1 MGVGVKSSPIFLCIK
16 GLIKR
21 MNNIDLN
28 YLIDNEIIDLPN
40 IQSIIEMQKR
50 QELLNNHPYKI
61 WCGSN
66 GKWYTYLPDETKGRV
81 LKKKSTKEDIEDV
94 VIKYQESVMSN
105 PTIEELFDEWNDHR
119 RDIGRIAKSSHTRLR
134 QVFDRHFKEF
144 GKRRIASVKEN
155 EWIDFLEA
163 QVFEHN
169 LSSKA
174 FASLKSITK
183 GMLKWAKRQGI
194 IAYSPELMLTELDL
208 SDNVFTKKIKEDYEE
223 VFDEDETQKMLSY
236 LTGNRDIRNDGITLL
251 FVSGMR
257 VGELV
262 GIKPQDIN
270 LNSNTVKIRRTETR
284 FKDGDETIYT
294 IKEYP
299 KTQAGVREIVIP
311 SSYSWLLKE
320 LYVKSRGQEFVFEEN
335 GKRITTLL
343 IRKRIYSICKK
354 TGVYK
359 KSPHKI
365 RATYDTILLDNG
377 VDKRT
382 VKDQMG
388 HSDIAVSEKNYH
400 RNRKSIK
407 NKAVIIDGIA
417 DFRTA

>member
-1 MGVGVKSSPIFLCIK
+1 MT
-16 GLIKR
+16 
-21 MNNIDLN
+21 NIDLN
-28 YLIDNEIIDLPN
+28 YLIDSGIIDLPN
-40 IQSIIEMQKR
+40 IQSIIEMKKR
-50 QELLNNHPYKI
+50 HELLNNHPYKI

-66 GKWYTYLPDETKGRV
+66 GKWYTYLPDEVKGRV
-81 LKKKSTKEDIEDV
+81 LVKKSTEKDVEDV

-155 EWIDFLEA
+155 EWIDFLEG
-163 QVFEHN
+163 QVFEHS

-174 FASLKSITK
+174 FASLKSITR

-194 IAYSPELMLTELDL
+194 ITYSPDLMLTELDL
-208 SDNVFTKKIKEDYEE
+208 SDNVFAKKIKEDYEE
-223 VFDEDETQKMLSY
+223 VYDEDEMQKMLSY

-284 FKDGDETIYT
+284 FKEGNDTVFA

-299 KTQAGVREIVIP
+299 KTTAGIREIVIP

-320 LYVKSRGQEFVFEEN
+320 LLIRSMGQEFVFEEN
-335 GKRITTLL
+335 GKRLTTLL

-354 TGVYK
+354 VGVYK

-365 RATYDTILLDNG
+365 RATYDTILLDSG

>member
-1 MGVGVKSSPIFLCIK
+1 MD
-16 GLIKR
+16 
-21 MNNIDLN
+21 IDLK
-28 YLIDNEIIDLPN
+28 YLIDSGIIDVPN
-40 IQSIIEMQKR
+40 IQSILEMKKK
-50 QELLNNHPYKI
+50 QELLDNHPYKI

-81 LKKKSTKEDIEDV
+81 LKKKSTRKDIEDEI
-94 VIKYQESVMSN
+94 IKYQETIMSN
-105 PTIEELFDEWNDHR
+105 PTIEELFTEWNDHR
-119 RDIGRIAKSSHTRLR
+119 RDIGRIAKSSHTRLQ

-144 GKRRIASVKEN
+144 GKKRIGNVKEN

-174 FASLKSITK
+174 FASLKSVVR
-183 GMLKWAKRQGI
+183 GMLKWAKRQGMI
-194 IAYSPELMLTELDL
+194 TYSPELMLTELDL
-208 SDNVFTKKIKEDYEE
+208 SDTVFSKKIKEDYEE

-236 LTGNRDIRNDGITLL
+236 LIGNRDIRNDGVILL
-251 FVSGMR
+251 FVSGVR

-262 GIKPQDIN
+262 GIKPQDID

-284 FKDGDETIYT
+284 FKEGNDTIFA

-299 KTQAGVREIVIP
+299 KTKAGIREIVIP
-311 SSYSWLLKE
+311 TSYSWLLKE
-320 LYVKSRGQEFVFEEN
+320 LSNKSKGHEFVFEED
-335 GKRITTLL
+335 GKRLTTLL

-354 TGVYK
+354 VGVYK

-388 HSDIAVSEKNYH
+388 HSDISVSEKSYH

-407 NKAVIIDGIA
+407 NKAVIIDAIA

>member
-1 MGVGVKSSPIFLCIK
+1 MD
-16 GLIKR
+16 
-21 MNNIDLN
+21 MDLK
-28 YLIDNEIIDLPN
+28 YLIDSGIIDIPN
-40 IQSIIEMQKR
+40 IQSIIEMKKR
-50 QELLNNHPYKI
+50 QELLDNHPYKI

-66 GKWYTYLPDETKGRV
+66 GKWYTYLPDEMKGRV
-81 LKKKSTKEDIEDV
+81 LKKKSTRKDIEDV
-94 VIKYQESVMSN
+94 VIQYQESVMSN
-105 PTIEELFDEWNDHR
+105 PTIDDLFTEWNDHR

-134 QVFDRHFKEF
+134 QVYDRHFKEF
-144 GKRRIASVKEN
+144 GKRRVASVKEN

-174 FASLKSITK
+174 FASLKSVVK
-183 GMLKWAKRQGI
+183 GMLKWAKRQGMI
-194 IAYSPELMLTELDL
+194 TYSPELMLTELDL
-208 SDNVFTKKIKEDYEE
+208 FDTVFSKKIKEDYEE

-236 LTGNRDIRNDGITLL
+236 LIGNRDIRNDGITLL

-262 GIKPQDIN
+262 GIKPQDID
-270 LNSNTVKIRRTETR
+270 LNANAVKIRRTETR
-284 FKDGDETIYT
+284 FKEGDDTIYA

-299 KTQAGVREIVIP
+299 KTTAGIREIVIP
-311 SSYSWLLKE
+311 SSYSWLLKD
-320 LYVKSRGQEFVFEEN
+320 LYDMSNGHEYVFEEH
-335 GKRITTLL
+335 GKRLTTLL
-343 IRKRIYSICKK
+343 VRKRIYSICNK

-407 NKAVIIDGIA
+407 NKAAIIDSIA
-417 DFRTA
+417 DFRNA

>member
-1 MGVGVKSSPIFLCIK
+1 MDKY
-16 GLIKR
+16 
-21 MNNIDLN
+21 DLN
-28 YLIDNEIIDLPN
+28 YLVDNGIIDLPN
-40 IQSIIEMQKR
+40 IQSIIEMKKR
-50 QELLNNHPYKI
+50 QELLDNHPYKI
-61 WCGSN
+61 WEGSN

-81 LKKKSTKEDIEDV
+81 LKKKKTRKAIEDIV
-94 VIKYQESVMSN
+94 VEYQESVMSN
-105 PTIEELFDEWNDHR
+105 PTIDDLFNEWNDHR
-119 RDIGRIAKSSHTRLR
+119 RDIGRIAKSSHTRIA
-134 QVFDRHFKEF
+134 QVYDRHFKEF
-144 GKRRIASVKEN
+144 GKRRIGFVTEN

-163 QVFEHN
+163 QVFEHH

-174 FASLKSITK
+174 FSSLKSVVRGI
-183 GMLKWAKRQGI
+183 LKWAKRQGI
-194 IAYSPELMLTELDL
+194 TTLNPELMLSELDL
-208 SDNVFTKKIKEDYEE
+208 SDAVFAKKIKEDYEE

-236 LTGNRDIRNDGITLL
+236 LIGNKDIRNMGITLL

-284 FKDGDETIYT
+284 FKEGDKTIFA

-299 KTQAGVREIVIP
+299 KTTAGVREIVIP

-320 LYVKSRGQEFVFEEN
+320 LIDRSVGHEFVFEEN
-335 GKRITTLL
+335 NKRLTTLL

-354 TGVYK
+354 VDVYK

-388 HSDIAVSEKNYH
+388 HADIAVSEKNYH
-400 RNRKSIK
+400 RNRKSIETK
-407 NKAVIIDGIA
+407 QGIIDGIPEFQA
-417 DFRTA
+417 I

>member
-1 MGVGVKSSPIFLCIK
+1 MD
-16 GLIKR
+16 R
-21 MNNIDLN
+21 NIDLN
-28 YLIDNEIIDLPN
+28 YLIESGIIDLPN
-40 IQSIIEMQKR
+40 IQSIIEMKKR
-50 QELLNNHPYKI
+50 QELLDNHPYKI

-81 LKKKSTKEDIEDV
+81 LKKKSTRKDIEDEI
-94 VIKYQESVMSN
+94 IKYQETIMSN
-105 PTIEELFDEWNDHR
+105 PTIEELFTEWNDHR
-119 RDIGRIAKSSHTRLR
+119 RDIGRIAKSSHTRLQ

-144 GKRRIASVKEN
+144 GKRRIANVKEN
-155 EWIDFLEA
+155 EWIDFLEG
-163 QVFEHN
+163 QVFEHD

-183 GMLKWAKRQGI
+183 GMLKWAKRQGLI
-194 IAYSPELMLTELDL
+194 NYNPELMLSELDL
-208 SDNVFTKKIKEDYEE
+208 SDTVFSKKIKEDYEE

-236 LTGNRDIRNDGITLL
+236 LIGNRNIRNDGVTLL

-262 GIKPQDIN
+262 GIKPQDID

-284 FKDGDETIYT
+284 FKDGNKTVYA

-299 KTQAGVREIVIP
+299 KTKAGIREIVIP

-320 LYVKSRGQEFVFEEN
+320 LSEKKTEFVFEEN
-335 GKRITTLL
+335 GKRLTTLL

-354 TGVYK
+354 VGVYK

-388 HSDIAVSEKNYH
+388 HSDISVSEKSYH

-407 NKAVIIDGIA
+407 NKAVIIDAIA

>member
-1 MGVGVKSSPIFLCIK
+1 MD
-16 GLIKR
+16 
-21 MNNIDLN
+21 NIDLK
-28 YLIDNEIIDLPN
+28 YLIDSGIIDVPN
-40 IQSIIEMQKR
+40 IQSIIEMKKR
-50 QELLNNHPYKI
+50 QELLNSHPYKI
-61 WCGSN
+61 WMGSN
-66 GKWYTYLPDETKGRV
+66 GKWYTYLPDEEKGRV
-81 LKKKSTKEDIEDV
+81 LKKKSTRKDIEDV
-94 VIKYQESVMSN
+94 VIQYQESVMSN
-105 PTIEELFDEWNDHR
+105 PTIDELFTEWNDHR

-134 QVFDRHFKEF
+134 QVYDRHFKEF
-144 GKRRIASVKEN
+144 GKRRVASVKEN

-174 FASLKSITK
+174 FASLKSVVK
-183 GMLKWAKRQGI
+183 GMLKWAKRQGMI
-194 IAYSPELMLTELDL
+194 TYSPELMLTELDL
-208 SDNVFTKKIKEDYEE
+208 SDTVFSKKIKEDYEE

-236 LTGNRDIRNDGITLL
+236 LLGNRDIRNDGITLL

-262 GIKPQDIN
+262 GIKPQDID
-270 LNSNTVKIRRTETR
+270 LNANAVKIRRTETR
-284 FKDGDETIYT
+284 FKEGDDTIFA

-299 KTQAGVREIVIP
+299 KTKAGIREIVIP
-311 SSYSWLLKE
+311 TSYSWLLKE
-320 LYVKSRGQEFVFEEN
+320 LSDKSKGHEFVFEED
-335 GKRITTLL
+335 GKRLTTLL
-343 IRKRIYSICKK
+343 IRKRIYSICTKV
-354 TGVYK
+354 GVYK

-388 HSDIAVSEKNYH
+388 HSDISVSEKSYH

-407 NKAVIIDGIA
+407 NKAAIIDSIA

>member
-1 MGVGVKSSPIFLCIK
+1 MD
-16 GLIKR
+16 
-21 MNNIDLN
+21 IDLK
-28 YLIDNEIIDLPN
+28 YLIDSGIIDVPN
-40 IQSIIEMQKR
+40 IQSILEMKKR
-50 QELLNNHPYKI
+50 QELLDNHPYKM

-66 GKWYTYLPDETKGRV
+66 GKWYTYLPDEEKGRI
-81 LKKKSTKEDIEDV
+81 LKKKSTKKDIEDV
-94 VIKYQESVMSN
+94 VVQYQESVMSN
-105 PTIEELFDEWNDHR
+105 PTIDEVFTEWNDHR

-134 QVFDRHFKEF
+134 QVYDRHFKEF
-144 GKRRIASVKEN
+144 GKRRIANVKEN

-174 FASLKSITK
+174 FASLKSVVR
-183 GMLKWAKRQGI
+183 GMLKWAKRQGMI
-194 IAYSPELMLTELDL
+194 TYSPELMLTELDL
-208 SDNVFTKKIKEDYEE
+208 SNTVFSKKIKEDYEE

-236 LTGNRDIRNDGITLL
+236 LIGNRDVRNDGIILL
-251 FVSGMR
+251 FVSGVR

-262 GIKPQDIN
+262 GIKPQDID

-284 FKDGDETIYT
+284 FKEGNNTIFA

-299 KTQAGVREIVIP
+299 KTKAGIREIVIP
-311 SSYSWLLKE
+311 TSYSWLLKE
-320 LYVKSRGQEFVFEEN
+320 LSDKSKGHEFVFEED
-335 GKRITTLL
+335 GKRLTTLL

-354 TGVYK
+354 VGVYK

-388 HSDIAVSEKNYH
+388 HSDIAVSEKSYH

-407 NKAVIIDGIA
+407 NKAVIIDAIA

>member
-1 MGVGVKSSPIFLCIK
+1 MK
-16 GLIKR
+16 KR
-21 MNNIDLN
+21 
-28 YLIDNEIIDLPN
+28 Y
-40 IQSIIEMQKR
+40 
-50 QELLNNHPYKI
+50 ELLNNHPYRI

-66 GKWYTYLPDETKGRV
+66 GKWYTYLPDEMKGRI
-81 LKKKSTKEDIEDV
+81 LIKKSTKEDVENI
-94 VIKYQESVMSN
+94 VIKYQESIILN
-105 PTIEELFDEWNDHR
+105 PTVEELFDEWNDHR
-119 RDIGRIAKSSHTRLR
+119 RNIGRIAKSSHTRLR
-134 QVFDRHFKEF
+134 QVFDRHFKDF
-144 GKRRIASVKEN
+144 GKRRIANIKES
-155 EWIDFLEA
+155 EWIDFLET

-194 IAYSPELMLTELDL
+194 ITYNPELMLSELDL
-208 SDNVFTKKIKEDYEE
+208 SDVVFSKKIKEDYEE
-223 VFDEDETQKMLSY
+223 VFDENETQKVLNY
-236 LTGNRDIRNDGITLL
+236 LINHRDIRNNGIILL

-270 LNSNTVKIRRTETR
+270 LNLNTVKIRRTETR
-284 FKDGDETIYT
+284 FKEGNKTIFS

-299 KTQAGVREIVIP
+299 KTTAGIREIVIP

-320 LYVKSRGQEFVFEEN
+320 LFIKSKEQEFVFEEN
-335 GKRITTLL
+335 GKRLTTLL
-343 IRKRIYSICKK
+343 IRKRIYSVCKK
-354 TGVYK
+354 IGIYK

-388 HSDIAVSEKNYH
+388 HSDISISEKNYH
-400 RNRKSIK
+400 RNRKTIK
-407 NKAVIIDGIA
+407 NKAAIIDSIT

>member
-1 MGVGVKSSPIFLCIK
+1 MD
-16 GLIKR
+16 
-21 MNNIDLN
+21 IDLK
-28 YLIDNEIIDLPN
+28 YLIDSGIIDVPN
-40 IQSIIEMQKR
+40 IQSILEMEKR
-50 QELLNNHPYKI
+50 QELLNSHPYKI

-66 GKWYTYLPDETKGRV
+66 GKWYTYLPDEMKGRI
-81 LKKKSTKEDIEDV
+81 LKKKSTRKDIEDV
-94 VIKYQESVMSN
+94 VIQYQESVMSN
-105 PTIEELFDEWNDHR
+105 PTIEDLFNEWNDHR
-119 RDIGRIAKSSHTRLR
+119 RDIGRIAKSSHTRVR
-134 QVFDRHFKEF
+134 QVYNRHFKEF
-144 GKRRIASVKEN
+144 GKRRVASVKEN

-174 FASLKSITK
+174 FASLKSVVR
-183 GMLKWAKRQGI
+183 GMLKWARRQGMI
-194 IAYSPELMLTELDL
+194 TYSPELMLNELDL
-208 SDNVFTKKIKEDYEE
+208 SDTVFSKKIKEDYEE

-236 LTGNRDIRNDGITLL
+236 LIGNRDIRNDGITLL

-262 GIKPQDIN
+262 GIKPQDID
-270 LNSNTVKIRRTETR
+270 LNSNAVKIRRTETR
-284 FKDGDETIYT
+284 FKEGDDTIYA

-299 KTQAGVREIVIP
+299 KTTAGIREIVIP
-311 SSYSWLLKE
+311 SSYSWLLKD
-320 LYVKSRGQEFVFEEN
+320 LYDMSNGHEYVFEEH
-335 GKRITTLL
+335 GKRLTTLL
-343 IRKRIYSICKK
+343 IRKRIYSICNK

-407 NKAVIIDGIA
+407 NKAAIIDSIA

>member
-1 MGVGVKSSPIFLCIK
+1 MK
-16 GLIKR
+16 
-21 MNNIDLN
+21 
-28 YLIDNEIIDLPN
+28 
-40 IQSIIEMQKR
+40 KR

-81 LKKKSTKEDIEDV
+81 LKKKSTRKDIEDEI
-94 VIKYQESVMSN
+94 IKYQETIMSN
-105 PTIEELFDEWNDHR
+105 PTIEELFTEWNDHR
-119 RDIGRIAKSSHTRLR
+119 RDIGRIAKSSHTRLQ

-144 GKRRIASVKEN
+144 GKKRIGNVKEN
-155 EWIDFLEA
+155 EWIDFLEG
-163 QVFEHN
+163 QVFEHD

-183 GMLKWAKRQGI
+183 GMLKWAKRQGLI
-194 IAYSPELMLTELDL
+194 NYNPELMLSELDL
-208 SDNVFTKKIKEDYEE
+208 SDTVFSKKIKEDYEE

-236 LTGNRDIRNDGITLL
+236 LIGNRDIRNDGVTLL

-262 GIKPQDIN
+262 GIKPQDID

-284 FKDGDETIYT
+284 FKDGNKTVYA

-299 KTQAGVREIVIP
+299 KTKAGIREIVIP

-320 LYVKSRGQEFVFEEN
+320 LSEKKTEFVFEEN
-335 GKRITTLL
+335 GKRLTTLL

-354 TGVYK
+354 VGVYK

-388 HSDIAVSEKNYH
+388 HSDISVSEKSYH

-407 NKAVIIDGIA
+407 NKAVIIDAIA

>member
-1 MGVGVKSSPIFLCIK
+1 MD
-16 GLIKR
+16 
-21 MNNIDLN
+21 IDLK
-28 YLIDNEIIDLPN
+28 YLVDSGIIDVPN
-40 IQSIIEMQKR
+40 IQSILEMKKR
-50 QELLNNHPYKI
+50 QELLDNHPYKI

-66 GKWYTYLPDETKGRV
+66 GKWYTYLPDEEKGRI
-81 LKKKSTKEDIEDV
+81 LKKKSTRKDIEDV
-94 VIKYQESVMSN
+94 VIQYQESIMSN
-105 PTIEELFDEWNDHR
+105 PTIEDLFTEWNDHR

-134 QVFDRHFKEF
+134 QVYDRHFKEF
-144 GKRRIASVKEN
+144 GKRRVGSVNEN

-174 FASLKSITK
+174 FASLKSVVR
-183 GMLKWAKRQGI
+183 GMLKWAKRQGMI
-194 IAYSPELMLTELDL
+194 TYSPELMLTELDL
-208 SDNVFTKKIKEDYEE
+208 SDTVFSKKIKEDYEE

-236 LTGNRDIRNDGITLL
+236 LIGNRDIRNDGVILL
-251 FVSGMR
+251 FVSGVR

-262 GIKPQDIN
+262 GIKPQDID

-284 FKDGDETIYT
+284 FKEGNDTIFA

-299 KTQAGVREIVIP
+299 KTKAGIREIVIP
-311 SSYSWLLKE
+311 TSYSWLLKE
-320 LYVKSRGQEFVFEEN
+320 LSDKSKGHEFVFEED
-335 GKRITTLL
+335 GKRLTTLL

-354 TGVYK
+354 VGVYK

-388 HSDIAVSEKNYH
+388 HSDISVSEKSYH

-407 NKAVIIDGIA
+407 NKAVIIDAIA

>member
-1 MGVGVKSSPIFLCIK
+1 MD
-16 GLIKR
+16 
-21 MNNIDLN
+21 IDLK
-28 YLIDNEIIDLPN
+28 YLIDSGIIDVPN
-40 IQSIIEMQKR
+40 IQSIIEMRQK
-50 QELLNNHPYKI
+50 QELLKNHPYKI

-66 GKWYTYLPDETKGRV
+66 GKWYTYLPDEEKGRI
-81 LKKKSTKEDIEDV
+81 LKKKSTRKDIEDV
-94 VIKYQESVMSN
+94 VIQYQESIMSN
-105 PTIEELFDEWNDHR
+105 PTIDDLFTEWNDHR

-134 QVFDRHFKEF
+134 QVYDRHFKEF
-144 GKRRIASVKEN
+144 GKRRVASVKEN

-174 FASLKSITK
+174 FASLKSVVR
-183 GMLKWAKRQGI
+183 GMLKWAKRQGMI
-194 IAYSPELMLTELDL
+194 TYSPELMLTELDL
-208 SDNVFTKKIKEDYEE
+208 SDAVFSKKIKEDYEE

-236 LTGNRDIRNDGITLL
+236 LTGNRDIRNDGIILL
-251 FVSGMR
+251 FVSGVR

-262 GIKPQDIN
+262 GIKPQDID

-284 FKDGDETIYT
+284 FKEGDDTIFA

-299 KTQAGVREIVIP
+299 KTKAGIREIVIP
-311 SSYSWLLKE
+311 TSYSWLLKE
-320 LYVKSRGQEFVFEEN
+320 LSDKSKGHEFVFEED
-335 GKRITTLL
+335 GKRLTTLL

-354 TGVYK
+354 VGVYK

-388 HSDIAVSEKNYH
+388 HSDISVSEKSYH

-407 NKAVIIDGIA
+407 NKAVIIDAIA

>member
-1 MGVGVKSSPIFLCIK
+1 MD
-16 GLIKR
+16 
-21 MNNIDLN
+21 IDLN
-28 YLIDNEIIDLPN
+28 YLVDNGIIDLPN
-40 IQSIIEMQKR
+40 IQSIIEMKKR

-66 GKWYTYLPDETKGRV
+66 GKWYTYLPDESKGRV
-81 LKKKSTKEDIEDV
+81 LKKKSTKKDIEDV
-94 VIKYQESVMSN
+94 IIKYQESVMSN
-105 PTIEELFDEWNDHR
+105 PTIEELFNEWNDHR

-155 EWIDFLEA
+155 EWVDFLEA

-284 FKDGDETIYT
+284 FKDGGETVYA

-299 KTQAGVREIVIP
+299 KTKAGIREIVIP

-407 NKAVIIDGIA
+407 NKAVIIDKIA

>member
-1 MGVGVKSSPIFLCIK
+1 MD
-16 GLIKR
+16 
-21 MNNIDLN
+21 IDLN
-28 YLIDNEIIDLPN
+28 YLIDNGIIDLPN
-40 IQSIIEMQKR
+40 IQSIIEMKKR

-183 GMLKWAKRQGI
+183 GMLKWAKRQGVI
-194 IAYSPELMLTELDL
+194 TYSPELMLTELDL

-320 LYVKSRGQEFVFEEN
+320 LYVKSRGREFVFEEN
-335 GKRITTLL
+335 GKRLTTLL

>member
-1 MGVGVKSSPIFLCIK
+1 
-16 GLIKR
+16 

-28 YLIDNEIIDLPN
+28 YLIDNGIIDLPN
-40 IQSIIEMQKR
+40 IQSIIEMKKR
-50 QELLNNHPYKI
+50 QELLDNHPYKI

-81 LKKKSTKEDIEDV
+81 LKKKSTRKDIEDEI
-94 VIKYQESVMSN
+94 IKYQETIMSN
-105 PTIEELFDEWNDHR
+105 PTIEELFTEWNDHR
-119 RDIGRIAKSSHTRLR
+119 RDIGRIAKSSHTRLQ

-144 GKRRIASVKEN
+144 GKKRIGNVKEN
-155 EWIDFLEA
+155 EWVDFLEN
-163 QVFEHN
+163 QVFEQD

-183 GMLKWAKRQGI
+183 GMLKWAKRHGLI
-194 IAYSPELMLTELDL
+194 NYNPELMLSELDL
-208 SDNVFTKKIKEDYEE
+208 SDTVFSKKIKEDYEE

-236 LTGNRDIRNDGITLL
+236 LIANRDIRNDGVTLL

-262 GIKPQDIN
+262 GIKPQDID

-284 FKDGDETIYT
+284 FKDGDKTVYA

-299 KTQAGVREIVIP
+299 KTKAGIREIVIP

-320 LYVKSRGQEFVFEEN
+320 LSEKKTEFIFEEN
-335 GKRITTLL
+335 GKRLTTLL

-354 TGVYK
+354 VGVYK

-388 HSDIAVSEKNYH
+388 HSDISVSEKSYH

-407 NKAVIIDGIA
+407 NKAVIIDAIA

>member
-1 MGVGVKSSPIFLCIK
+1 MD
-16 GLIKR
+16 R
-21 MNNIDLN
+21 NIDLN
-28 YLIDNEIIDLPN
+28 YLIESGIIDLPN
-40 IQSIIEMQKR
+40 IQSIIEMKKR
-50 QELLNNHPYKI
+50 QELLDNHPYKI

-81 LKKKSTKEDIEDV
+81 LKKKSTRKDIEDEI
-94 VIKYQESVMSN
+94 IKYQEAIMSN
-105 PTIEELFDEWNDHR
+105 PTIEELFTEWNDHR
-119 RDIGRIAKSSHTRLR
+119 RDIGRIAKSSHTRLQ

-144 GKRRIASVKEN
+144 GKKRIGNVKEN
-155 EWIDFLEA
+155 EWIDFLEG
-163 QVFEHN
+163 QVFEHD

-183 GMLKWAKRQGI
+183 GMLKWAKRQGLI
-194 IAYSPELMLTELDL
+194 TYNPELMLSELDL
-208 SDNVFTKKIKEDYEE
+208 SDTVFSKKIKEDYEE

-236 LTGNRDIRNDGITLL
+236 LIGNRDIRNDGVTLL

-262 GIKPQDIN
+262 GIKPQDID

-284 FKDGDETIYT
+284 FKDGNKTVYA

-299 KTQAGVREIVIP
+299 KTKAGIREIVIP

-320 LYVKSRGQEFVFEEN
+320 LSEKKTEFVFEEN
-335 GKRITTLL
+335 GKRLTTLL

-354 TGVYK
+354 VGVYK

-377 VDKRT
+377 VDKRM

-407 NKAVIIDGIA
+407 NKAVIIDAIA

>member
-1 MGVGVKSSPIFLCIK
+1 MD
-16 GLIKR
+16 
-21 MNNIDLN
+21 IDLK
-28 YLIDNEIIDLPN
+28 YLIDSGIINVPN
-40 IQSIIEMQKR
+40 IQSILEMKKR
-50 QELLNNHPYKI
+50 QELLDNHPYKI

-66 GKWYTYLPDETKGRV
+66 GKWYTYLPDEMKGRV
-81 LKKKSTKEDIEDV
+81 LKKKSTRKDIEDV
-94 VIKYQESVMSN
+94 VIQYQESIRSN
-105 PTIEELFDEWNDHR
+105 PTIDDLFTEWNDHR

-134 QVFDRHFKEF
+134 QVYDRHFKEF

-174 FASLKSITK
+174 FASLKSVVR
-183 GMLKWAKRQGI
+183 GMLKWAKRQGMI
-194 IAYSPELMLTELDL
+194 TYSPELMLTELDL
-208 SDNVFTKKIKEDYEE
+208 SDTVFSKKIKEDYEE

-236 LTGNRDIRNDGITLL
+236 LIGNRDIRNDGIILL
-251 FVSGMR
+251 FVSGVR

-262 GIKPQDIN
+262 GIKPQDID

-284 FKDGDETIYT
+284 FKEGNDTIFA

-299 KTQAGVREIVIP
+299 KTKAGIREIVIP
-311 SSYSWLLKE
+311 TSYSWLLKE
-320 LYVKSRGQEFVFEEN
+320 LSNKSKGHEFVFEEN
-335 GKRITTLL
+335 GKRLTTLL

-354 TGVYK
+354 VGVYK

-388 HSDIAVSEKNYH
+388 HSDISVSEKSYH

-407 NKAVIIDGIA
+407 NKAVIIDAIA

>member
-1 MGVGVKSSPIFLCIK
+1 MD
-16 GLIKR
+16 
-21 MNNIDLN
+21 MDLK
-28 YLIDNEIIDLPN
+28 YLIDSGIIDVPN
-40 IQSIIEMQKR
+40 IQSILDMQKR
-50 QELLNNHPYKI
+50 QELLDNHPYKI
-61 WCGSN
+61 WMGSN
-66 GKWYTYLPDETKGRV
+66 GKWYTYLPDEMKGRV
-81 LKKKSTKEDIEDV
+81 LKKKSTRKDIEDV
-94 VIKYQESVMSN
+94 VIQYQESVMSN
-105 PTIEELFDEWNDHR
+105 PTIDDLFTEWNDHR

-134 QVFDRHFKEF
+134 QVYDRHFKEF
-144 GKRRIASVKEN
+144 GKRRIANVKEN

-174 FASLKSITK
+174 FASLKSVVR
-183 GMLKWAKRQGI
+183 GMLKWAKRQGMI
-194 IAYSPELMLTELDL
+194 TYSPELMLAELDL
-208 SDNVFTKKIKEDYEE
+208 SDAVFSKKIKEDYEE

-236 LTGNRDIRNDGITLL
+236 LIGNRDIRNDGIILL
-251 FVSGMR
+251 FVSGVR

-284 FKDGDETIYT
+284 FKEGNDTIFA

-299 KTQAGVREIVIP
+299 KTKAGIREIVIP
-311 SSYSWLLKE
+311 TSYSWLLKE
-320 LYVKSRGQEFVFEEN
+320 LSDKSKGHEFVFEED
-335 GKRITTLL
+335 GKRLTTLL

-354 TGVYK
+354 VGVYK

-388 HSDIAVSEKNYH
+388 HSDISVSEKSYH

-407 NKAVIIDGIA
+407 NKAVIIDAIA

>member
-1 MGVGVKSSPIFLCIK
+1 MD
-16 GLIKR
+16 
-21 MNNIDLN
+21 IDLK
-28 YLIDNEIIDLPN
+28 YLIDSGIIDVPN
-40 IQSIIEMQKR
+40 IQSIIEMRQK
-50 QELLNNHPYKI
+50 QELLKNHPYKI

-66 GKWYTYLPDETKGRV
+66 GKWYTYLPDEEKGRI
-81 LKKKSTKEDIEDV
+81 LKKKSTRKDIEDV
-94 VIKYQESVMSN
+94 IIQYQESVMSN
-105 PTIEELFDEWNDHR
+105 PTIDDLFTEWNDHR
-119 RDIGRIAKSSHTRLR
+119 RDICRIAKSSHTRLR
-134 QVFDRHFKEF
+134 QVYDRHFKEF
-144 GKRRIASVKEN
+144 GKRRVASVKEN

-174 FASLKSITK
+174 FASLKSVVR
-183 GMLKWAKRQGI
+183 GMLKWAKRQGMI
-194 IAYSPELMLTELDL
+194 TYSPELMLTELDL
-208 SDNVFTKKIKEDYEE
+208 SDTVFSKKIKEDYEE

-236 LTGNRDIRNDGITLL
+236 LIGNRDIRNDGVILL
-251 FVSGMR
+251 FVSGVR

-262 GIKPQDIN
+262 GIKPQDID

-284 FKDGDETIYT
+284 FKEGNDTIFA

-299 KTQAGVREIVIP
+299 KTKAGIREIVIP
-311 SSYSWLLKE
+311 TSYSWLLKE
-320 LYVKSRGQEFVFEEN
+320 LSNKSKGHEFVFEED
-335 GKRITTLL
+335 GKRLTTLL

-354 TGVYK
+354 VGVYK

-388 HSDIAVSEKNYH
+388 HSDISVSEKSYH

-407 NKAVIIDGIA
+407 NKAVIIDAIA

>member
-1 MGVGVKSSPIFLCIK
+1 MD
-16 GLIKR
+16 
-21 MNNIDLN
+21 IDLN
-28 YLIDNEIIDLPN
+28 YLIDNGIIDLPN
-40 IQSIIEMQKR
+40 IQSIIEMKKR

-61 WCGSN
+61 WRGSN

-94 VIKYQESVMSN
+94 VIKYQESIMSN
-105 PTIEELFDEWNDHR
+105 PTVEELFDEWNNHR
-119 RDIGRIAKSSHTRLR
+119 RNIGRIAKSSHTRLR
-134 QVFDRHFKEF
+134 QVFDRHFKDF
-144 GKRRIASVKEN
+144 GKRRIANIKES
-155 EWIDFLEA
+155 EWIDFLET

-183 GMLKWAKRQGI
+183 GMLKWAKRQGVI
-194 IAYSPELMLTELDL
+194 TYNPELMLTELDL

-223 VFDEDETQKMLSY
+223 VYDEDEMQKMLSY

-262 GIKPQDIN
+262 GIKPQDID

-284 FKDGDETIYT
+284 FKDGDETVYA

-299 KTQAGVREIVIP
+299 KTTAGIREIVIP

-320 LYVKSRGQEFVFEEN
+320 LYVKSMGQEFVFEEN

>member
-1 MGVGVKSSPIFLCIK
+1 MD
-16 GLIKR
+16 
-21 MNNIDLN
+21 IDLN
-28 YLIDNEIIDLPN
+28 YLVDNGIIDLPN
-40 IQSIIEMQKR
+40 IQSIIEMKKR

-183 GMLKWAKRQGI
+183 GMLKWAKRQGMI
-194 IAYSPELMLTELDL
+194 TYSPELMLTELDL

-377 VDKRT
+377 VDQRT

>member
-1 MGVGVKSSPIFLCIK
+1 
-16 GLIKR
+16 

-28 YLIDNEIIDLPN
+28 YLIDNGIIDLPN
-40 IQSIIEMQKR
+40 IQSIIEMKKR
-50 QELLNNHPYKI
+50 QELLDNHPYKI

-66 GKWYTYLPDETKGRV
+66 GKWYTYLPDEMKGRV
-81 LKKKSTKEDIEDV
+81 LKKKSTRKDIEDEI
-94 VIKYQESVMSN
+94 IKYQETIMSN
-105 PTIEELFDEWNDHR
+105 PTIEELFTEWNDHR
-119 RDIGRIAKSSHTRLR
+119 RDIGRIAKSSHTRLQ

-144 GKRRIASVKEN
+144 GKKRIGNVKEN
-155 EWIDFLEA
+155 EWIDFLEG
-163 QVFEHN
+163 QVFEHD

-183 GMLKWAKRQGI
+183 GMLKWAKRQRLI
-194 IAYSPELMLTELDL
+194 TYNPELMLSELDL
-208 SDNVFTKKIKEDYEE
+208 SDTVFSKKIKEDYEE

-236 LTGNRDIRNDGITLL
+236 LIGNRDIRNDGITLL

-262 GIKPQDIN
+262 GIKPQDID

-284 FKDGDETIYT
+284 FKDGDKTVYA

-299 KTQAGVREIVIP
+299 KTKAGIREIVIP

-320 LYVKSRGQEFVFEEN
+320 LSEKKTEFVFEEN
-335 GKRITTLL
+335 GKRLTTLL

-388 HSDIAVSEKNYH
+388 HSDISVSEKNYH

>member
-1 MGVGVKSSPIFLCIK
+1 MD
-16 GLIKR
+16 
-21 MNNIDLN
+21 IDLN
-28 YLIDNEIIDLPN
+28 YLIDNGIIDLPN
-40 IQSIIEMQKR
+40 IQSIIEMKKR

-335 GKRITTLL
+335 GKRLTTLL

-377 VDKRT
+377 VDKRM

>member
-1 MGVGVKSSPIFLCIK
+1 MD
-16 GLIKR
+16 
-21 MNNIDLN
+21 IDLK
-28 YLIDNEIIDLPN
+28 YLIDSGIIDVPN
-40 IQSIIEMQKR
+40 IQSILEMKKR
-50 QELLNNHPYKI
+50 QELLDNHPYKI
-61 WCGSN
+61 WMGSN
-66 GKWYTYLPDETKGRV
+66 GKWYTYLPDEEKGRI
-81 LKKKSTKEDIEDV
+81 LKKKSTRKDIEDV
-94 VIKYQESVMSN
+94 VIQYQESIISN
-105 PTIEELFDEWNDHR
+105 PTIDDLFTEWNDHR

-134 QVFDRHFKEF
+134 QVYDRHFKEF
-144 GKRRIASVKEN
+144 GKRRVASVKEN

-174 FASLKSITK
+174 FASLKSVVR
-183 GMLKWAKRQGI
+183 GMLKWAKRQGMI
-194 IAYSPELMLTELDL
+194 TYSPELMLAELDL
-208 SDNVFTKKIKEDYEE
+208 SDTIFSKKIKEDYEE

-236 LTGNRDIRNDGITLL
+236 LIGNRDIRNDGITLL

-262 GIKPQDIN
+262 GIKPQDID
-270 LNSNTVKIRRTETR
+270 LNANAVKIRRTETR
-284 FKDGDETIYT
+284 FKEGDNTIYA

-299 KTQAGVREIVIP
+299 KTTAGIREIVIP
-311 SSYSWLLKE
+311 SSYSWLLKD
-320 LYVKSRGQEFVFEEN
+320 LYDMSNGHEYVFEEH
-335 GKRITTLL
+335 GKRLTTLL
-343 IRKRIYSICKK
+343 VRKRIYSICNK

-407 NKAVIIDGIA
+407 NKAAIIDSIS

>member
-1 MGVGVKSSPIFLCIK
+1 MD
-16 GLIKR
+16 
-21 MNNIDLN
+21 IDLK
-28 YLIDNEIIDLPN
+28 YLIDSGIIDVPN
-40 IQSIIEMQKR
+40 IQSILEMQKR

-66 GKWYTYLPDETKGRV
+66 GKWYTYLPDEEKGRV
-81 LKKKSTKEDIEDV
+81 LKKKSTRKDIEDV
-94 VIKYQESVMSN
+94 VIQYQESVMSN
-105 PTIEELFDEWNDHR
+105 PTIDDLFIEWNDHR

-134 QVFDRHFKEF
+134 QVYDRHFKEF

-174 FASLKSITK
+174 FASLKSVVR
-183 GMLKWAKRQGI
+183 GMLKWAKRQGMI
-194 IAYSPELMLTELDL
+194 TYSPELMLTELDL
-208 SDNVFTKKIKEDYEE
+208 SDTVFSKKIKEDYEE

-236 LTGNRDIRNDGITLL
+236 LIGNRDIRNDGIILL
-251 FVSGMR
+251 FVSGVR

-262 GIKPQDIN
+262 GIKPQDID
-270 LNSNTVKIRRTETR
+270 LNANAVKIRRTETR
-284 FKDGDETIYT
+284 FKEGNDTIFA

-299 KTQAGVREIVIP
+299 KTTAGIREIVIP
-311 SSYSWLLKE
+311 TSYSWLLKE
-320 LYVKSRGQEFVFEEN
+320 LSDKSKGHEFVFEED
-335 GKRITTLL
+335 GKRLTTLL
-343 IRKRIYSICKK
+343 IRKRIYSICTKV
-354 TGVYK
+354 GVYK

-388 HSDIAVSEKNYH
+388 HSDISVSEKSYH

-407 NKAVIIDGIA
+407 NKAVIIDAIA

>member
-1 MGVGVKSSPIFLCIK
+1 MD
-16 GLIKR
+16 
-21 MNNIDLN
+21 IDLK
-28 YLIDNEIIDLPN
+28 YLIDNGIIDLPN
-40 IQSIIEMQKR
+40 IQSIIEMKKR
-50 QELLNNHPYKI
+50 QELLDNHPYKI

-66 GKWYTYLPDETKGRV
+66 GKWYTYLPDEMKGRV
-81 LKKKSTKEDIEDV
+81 LKKKSTRKDIEDV
-94 VIKYQESVMSN
+94 IIQYQESVMSN
-105 PTIEELFDEWNDHR
+105 PTIYELFTEWNDHR

-134 QVFDRHFKEF
+134 QVYDRHFKEF
-144 GKRRIASVKEN
+144 GKRRIANVKEN

-174 FASLKSITK
+174 FASLKSVVR
-183 GMLKWAKRQGI
+183 GMLKWAKRQGMI
-194 IAYSPELMLTELDL
+194 TYSPDLMLSELDL
-208 SDNVFTKKIKEDYEE
+208 SDTVFSKKIKEDYEE

-236 LTGNRDIRNDGITLL
+236 LIGNRDIRNDGVILL
-251 FVSGMR
+251 FVSGVR

-262 GIKPQDIN
+262 GIKLQDID

-284 FKDGDETIYT
+284 FKEGNDTIFA

-299 KTQAGVREIVIP
+299 KTKAGIREIVIP
-311 SSYSWLLKE
+311 TSYSWLLKE
-320 LYVKSRGQEFVFEEN
+320 LSDKSKGHEFVFEED
-335 GKRITTLL
+335 GKRLTTLL

-354 TGVYK
+354 VGVYK

-388 HSDIAVSEKNYH
+388 HSDISVSEKSYH

-407 NKAVIIDGIA
+407 NKAVIIDAIA

>member
-1 MGVGVKSSPIFLCIK
+1 MDL
-16 GLIKR
+16 
-21 MNNIDLN
+21 DLN
-28 YLIDNEIIDLPN
+28 YLIDSGIIDIPN
-40 IQSIIEMQKR
+40 IQSIIEMKKR

-66 GKWYTYLPDETKGRV
+66 GKWYTYLPDEEKGRI
-81 LKKKSTKEDIEDV
+81 LKKKSTRKDIEDV
-94 VIKYQESVMSN
+94 VIQYQESVMSN
-105 PTIEELFDEWNDHR
+105 PTIDELFTEWNDHR

-134 QVFDRHFKEF
+134 QVYDRHFKEF
-144 GKRRIASVKEN
+144 GKRRIANVKEN

-174 FASLKSITK
+174 FASLKSVVR
-183 GMLKWAKRQGI
+183 GMLKWAKRQGVI
-194 IAYSPELMLTELDL
+194 TYSPELMLTELDL
-208 SDNVFTKKIKEDYEE
+208 SDTVFSKKIKEDYEE

-236 LTGNRDIRNDGITLL
+236 LIGNRDIRNDGVILL
-251 FVSGMR
+251 FVSGVR

-284 FKDGDETIYT
+284 FKDGNNTVYA

-299 KTQAGVREIVIP
+299 KTTAGIREIVIP
-311 SSYSWLLKE
+311 TSYSWLLKE
-320 LYVKSRGQEFVFEEN
+320 LSDKSNGHEFVFEED
-335 GKRITTLL
+335 GKRLTTLL

-354 TGVYK
+354 VGVYK

-388 HSDIAVSEKNYH
+388 HSDISVSEKSYH

-407 NKAVIIDGIA
+407 NKAVIIDAIA

>member
-1 MGVGVKSSPIFLCIK
+1 MD
-16 GLIKR
+16 R
-21 MNNIDLN
+21 NIDLQ
-28 YLIDNEIIDLPN
+28 YAIDNGIIDLPN
-40 IQSIIEMQKR
+40 IQSIIEMKKR
-50 QELLNNHPYKI
+50 QELLDNHPYKI
-61 WCGSN
+61 WMGSN
-66 GKWYTYLPDETKGRV
+66 GKWYTYLPDEEKGRV
-81 LKKKSTKEDIEDV
+81 LKKKSTRKDIEDEI
-94 VIKYQESVMSN
+94 IKYQETIMSN
-105 PTIEELFDEWNDHR
+105 PTIEELFTEWNDHR

-134 QVFDRHFKEF
+134 QVYDRHFKEF
-144 GKRRIASVKEN
+144 GKRRIANVKEN
-155 EWIDFLEA
+155 EWIDFLEG
-163 QVFEHN
+163 QVFEHD

-183 GMLKWAKRQGI
+183 GMLKWAKRQGLI
-194 IAYSPELMLTELDL
+194 TYNPELMLSELDL
-208 SDNVFTKKIKEDYEE
+208 SDTVFSKKIKEDYEE

-236 LTGNRDIRNDGITLL
+236 LIGNRDIRNDGVTLL

-262 GIKPQDIN
+262 GIKPQDID

-284 FKDGDETIYT
+284 FKDGDKTIYA

-299 KTQAGVREIVIP
+299 KTKAGIREIVIP

-320 LYVKSRGQEFVFEEN
+320 LSEKKTEFVFEEN
-335 GKRITTLL
+335 GKRLTTLL

-354 TGVYK
+354 VGVYK

-388 HSDIAVSEKNYH
+388 HSDISVSEKSYH

-407 NKAVIIDGIA
+407 NKAVIIDAIA

>member
-1 MGVGVKSSPIFLCIK
+1 MD
-16 GLIKR
+16 
-21 MNNIDLN
+21 NIDLK
-28 YLIDNEIIDLPN
+28 YLIDSGIIDIPN
-40 IQSIIEMQKR
+40 IQSIIKMKKR

-61 WCGSN
+61 WMGSN
-66 GKWYTYLPDETKGRV
+66 GKWYTYLPDEEKGRI
-81 LKKKSTKEDIEDV
+81 LKKKSTRKDIEDV
-94 VIKYQESVMSN
+94 VVQYQESVMSN
-105 PTIEELFDEWNDHR
+105 PTIDELFTEWNDHR

-134 QVFDRHFKEF
+134 QVYDRHFKEF
-144 GKRRIASVKEN
+144 GKRRVANVKEN

-174 FASLKSITK
+174 FASLKSVVK
-183 GMLKWAKRQGI
+183 GMLKWAKRQGMI
-194 IAYSPELMLTELDL
+194 MYSPELMLAELDL
-208 SDNVFTKKIKEDYEE
+208 SDTTFTKKIKEDCEE

-236 LTGNRDIRNDGITLL
+236 LIGNRDIRNDGITLL

-284 FKDGDETIYT
+284 FKEGNDTIFD

-299 KTQAGVREIVIP
+299 KTKAGIREIVIP
-311 SSYSWLLKE
+311 TSYSWLLKE
-320 LYVKSRGQEFVFEEN
+320 LCDKSKDHEFVFEED
-335 GKRITTLL
+335 GKRLTTLL

-354 TGVYK
+354 VGVYK

-377 VDKRT
+377 VDKRM

-388 HSDIAVSEKNYH
+388 HSDISVSEKSYH

-407 NKAVIIDGIA
+407 NKAAIIDGIA

>member
-1 MGVGVKSSPIFLCIK
+1 MD
-16 GLIKR
+16 
-21 MNNIDLN
+21 IDLK
-28 YLIDNEIIDLPN
+28 YLIDSGIIDVPN
-40 IQSIIEMQKR
+40 IQSILEMKKR
-50 QELLNNHPYKI
+50 QELLKNHPYKI

-66 GKWYTYLPDETKGRV
+66 GKWYTYLPDEEKGRI
-81 LKKKSTKEDIEDV
+81 LKKKSTRKDIEDV
-94 VIKYQESVMSN
+94 VIQYQESIMSN
-105 PTIEELFDEWNDHR
+105 PTIDDLFTEWNDHR

-134 QVFDRHFKEF
+134 QVYDRHFKEF
-144 GKRRIASVKEN
+144 GKRRIANVKEN

-174 FASLKSITK
+174 FASLKSVVR
-183 GMLKWAKRQGI
+183 GMLKWAKRQGMI
-194 IAYSPELMLTELDL
+194 TYSPELMLTELDL
-208 SDNVFTKKIKEDYEE
+208 SDTVFSKKIKEDYEE

-236 LTGNRDIRNDGITLL
+236 LIGNRDIRNDGVILL
-251 FVSGMR
+251 FVSGVR

-262 GIKPQDIN
+262 GIKPQDID

-284 FKDGDETIYT
+284 FKEGNDTIFA

-299 KTQAGVREIVIP
+299 KTKAGIREIVIP
-311 SSYSWLLKE
+311 TSYSWLLKE
-320 LYVKSRGQEFVFEEN
+320 LSNKSKGHEFVFEED
-335 GKRITTLL
+335 GKRLTTLL

-354 TGVYK
+354 VGVYK

-388 HSDIAVSEKNYH
+388 HSDISVSEKSYH

-407 NKAVIIDGIA
+407 NKAVIIDAIA

>member
-1 MGVGVKSSPIFLCIK
+1 MD
-16 GLIKR
+16 
-21 MNNIDLN
+21 IDLK
-28 YLIDNEIIDLPN
+28 YLIDSGIIDVPN
-40 IQSIIEMQKR
+40 IQSIIEMKKR
-50 QELLNNHPYKI
+50 QELLDNHPYKI

-66 GKWYTYLPDETKGRV
+66 GKWYTYLPDEMKGRV
-81 LKKKSTKEDIEDV
+81 LKKKSTRKDIEDI
-94 VIKYQESVMSN
+94 VIQYQESVMSN
-105 PTIEELFDEWNDHR
+105 PTIYELFTEWNDHR

-134 QVFDRHFKEF
+134 QVYDRHFKEF

-155 EWIDFLEA
+155 EWIDFLEV

-174 FASLKSITK
+174 FASLKSVVR
-183 GMLKWAKRQGI
+183 GMLKWAKRQGMI
-194 IAYSPELMLTELDL
+194 TYSPDLMLSELDL
-208 SDNVFTKKIKEDYEE
+208 SDTVFSKKIKEDYEE

-236 LTGNRDIRNDGITLL
+236 LIGNRDIRNDGIILL
-251 FVSGMR
+251 FVSGVR

-262 GIKPQDIN
+262 GIKPQDID

-284 FKDGDETIYT
+284 FKEGNDTIFA

-299 KTQAGVREIVIP
+299 KTKAGIREIVIP
-311 SSYSWLLKE
+311 TSYSWLLKE
-320 LYVKSRGQEFVFEEN
+320 LSDKSKGHEFVFEEE
-335 GKRITTLL
+335 GKRLTTLL

-354 TGVYK
+354 VGVYK

-388 HSDIAVSEKNYH
+388 HSDISVSEKSYH

-407 NKAVIIDGIA
+407 NKAVIIDAIA

>member
-1 MGVGVKSSPIFLCIK
+1 MD
-16 GLIKR
+16 
-21 MNNIDLN
+21 IDLK
-28 YLIDNEIIDLPN
+28 YLIDSGIIDVPN
-40 IQSIIEMQKR
+40 IQSILEMKKK
-50 QELLNNHPYKI
+50 QELLDNHPYKI

-81 LKKKSTKEDIEDV
+81 LKKKSTRKDIEDEI
-94 VIKYQESVMSN
+94 IKYQETIMSN
-105 PTIEELFDEWNDHR
+105 PTIEELFTEWNDHR
-119 RDIGRIAKSSHTRLR
+119 RDIGRIAKSSHTRLQ

-144 GKRRIASVKEN
+144 GKKRIGNVKEN
-155 EWIDFLEA
+155 EWIDFLEG
-163 QVFEHN
+163 QVFEHD

-183 GMLKWAKRQGI
+183 GMLKWAKRQGMI
-194 IAYSPELMLTELDL
+194 TYSPDLMLGELDL
-208 SDNVFTKKIKEDYEE
+208 SDTVFSKKIKEDYEE

-236 LTGNRDIRNDGITLL
+236 LIGNRDIRNDGVILL
-251 FVSGMR
+251 FVSGVR

-262 GIKPQDIN
+262 GIKPQDID

-284 FKDGDETIYT
+284 FKEGNDTIFA

-299 KTQAGVREIVIP
+299 KTKAGIREIVIP
-311 SSYSWLLKE
+311 TSYSWLLKE
-320 LYVKSRGQEFVFEEN
+320 LSNKSKGHEFVFEED
-335 GKRITTLL
+335 GKRLTTLL

-354 TGVYK
+354 VGVYK

-388 HSDIAVSEKNYH
+388 HSDISVSEKSYH

-407 NKAVIIDGIA
+407 NKAVIIDAIA

>member
-1 MGVGVKSSPIFLCIK
+1 MDK
-16 GLIKR
+16 
-21 MNNIDLN
+21 NIDLQ
-28 YLIDNEIIDLPN
+28 YAIDNGIIDLPN

-94 VIKYQESVMSN
+94 VIKYQESIMSN
-105 PTIEELFDEWNDHR
+105 PTIEELFDEWNNHR

-163 QVFEHN
+163 QVFEHD

-183 GMLKWAKRQGI
+183 GMLKWAKRQGMI
-194 IAYSPELMLTELDL
+194 TYSPELMLTELDL

-223 VFDEDETQKMLSY
+223 VFDEEETQKMLSY

-262 GIKPQDIN
+262 GIKPQDID

-284 FKDGDETIYT
+284 FKDGDETVYA

-299 KTQAGVREIVIP
+299 KTQAGIREIVIP

-320 LYVKSRGQEFVFEEN
+320 LYIKSRGQEFVFEEN

>member
-1 MGVGVKSSPIFLCIK
+1 MD
-16 GLIKR
+16 
-21 MNNIDLN
+21 MDLK
-28 YLIDNEIIDLPN
+28 YLIDSGIIDVPN
-40 IQSIIEMQKR
+40 IQSIIEMKKR
-50 QELLNNHPYKI
+50 QELLNSHPYKI
-61 WCGSN
+61 WMGSN
-66 GKWYTYLPDETKGRV
+66 GKWYTYLPDEEKGRI
-81 LKKKSTKEDIEDV
+81 LKKKSTRKDIEDV
-94 VIKYQESVMSN
+94 VIQYQESVMSN
-105 PTIEELFDEWNDHR
+105 PTIDDLFTEWNDHR

-134 QVFDRHFKEF
+134 QVYDRHFKEF
-144 GKRRIASVKEN
+144 GKRRVASVKEN

-174 FASLKSITK
+174 FASLKSVVR
-183 GMLKWAKRQGI
+183 GMLKWAKRQRMI
-194 IAYSPELMLTELDL
+194 TYSPELMLAELDL
-208 SDNVFTKKIKEDYEE
+208 SDTVFSKKIKEDYEE

-236 LTGNRDIRNDGITLL
+236 LIGNRDIRNDGITLL
-251 FVSGMR
+251 FVSGVR

-284 FKDGDETIYT
+284 FKEGNDTIFA

-299 KTQAGVREIVIP
+299 KTKAGIREIVIP
-311 SSYSWLLKE
+311 TSYSWLLKE
-320 LYVKSRGQEFVFEEN
+320 LFDKSKGHEFVFEED
-335 GKRITTLL
+335 GKRLTTLL
-343 IRKRIYSICKK
+343 IRKRIYSICTKV
-354 TGVYK
+354 GVYK

-388 HSDIAVSEKNYH
+388 HSDISVSEKSYH

-407 NKAVIIDGIA
+407 NKAVIIDAIA

>member
-1 MGVGVKSSPIFLCIK
+1 MD
-16 GLIKR
+16 R
-21 MNNIDLN
+21 NIDLN
-28 YLIDNEIIDLPN
+28 YLIESGIIDLPN
-40 IQSIIEMQKR
+40 IQSIIEMKKR
-50 QELLNNHPYKI
+50 QELLDNHQYKI

-66 GKWYTYLPDETKGRV
+66 GKWYTYLPDEEKGRV
-81 LKKKSTKEDIEDV
+81 LKKKSTRKDIEDEI
-94 VIKYQESVMSN
+94 IKYQETIMSN
-105 PTIEELFDEWNDHR
+105 PTIEELFTEWNDHR
-119 RDIGRIAKSSHTRLR
+119 RDIGRIAKSSHTRLQ

-144 GKRRIASVKEN
+144 GKKRIGNVKEN
-155 EWIDFLEA
+155 EWIDFLEG
-163 QVFEHN
+163 QVFEHD

-183 GMLKWAKRQGI
+183 GMLKWAKRQGLI
-194 IAYSPELMLTELDL
+194 NYNPELMLSELDL
-208 SDNVFTKKIKEDYEE
+208 SDTVFSKKIKEDYEE

-236 LTGNRDIRNDGITLL
+236 LIGNRDIRNDGVTLL

-262 GIKPQDIN
+262 GIKPQDID

-284 FKDGDETIYT
+284 FKDGNKTVYA

-299 KTQAGVREIVIP
+299 KTKAGIREIVIP

-320 LYVKSRGQEFVFEEN
+320 LSEKKTEFVFEEN
-335 GKRITTLL
+335 GKRLTTLL

-354 TGVYK
+354 VGVYK

-388 HSDIAVSEKNYH
+388 HSDISVSEKSYH

-407 NKAVIIDGIA
+407 NKAVIIDAIA

>member
-1 MGVGVKSSPIFLCIK
+1 MD
-16 GLIKR
+16 
-21 MNNIDLN
+21 IDLN
-28 YLIDNEIIDLPN
+28 YLIDNGIIDLPN
-40 IQSIIEMQKR
+40 IQSIIEMKKR

>member
-1 MGVGVKSSPIFLCIK
+1 MD
-16 GLIKR
+16 
-21 MNNIDLN
+21 IDLK
-28 YLIDNEIIDLPN
+28 YLIDSGIIDVPN
-40 IQSIIEMQKR
+40 IQSILEMKKR
-50 QELLNNHPYKI
+50 QELLKNHPYKI
-61 WCGSN
+61 WMGSN
-66 GKWYTYLPDETKGRV
+66 GKWYTYLPDEEKGRI
-81 LKKKSTKEDIEDV
+81 LKKKSTRKDIEDV
-94 VIKYQESVMSN
+94 VVQYQESIMSN
-105 PTIEELFDEWNDHR
+105 PTIDDLFTEWNDHR

-134 QVFDRHFKEF
+134 QVYDRHFKEF
-144 GKRRIASVKEN
+144 GKRRIANVKEN

-174 FASLKSITK
+174 FASLKSVVR
-183 GMLKWAKRQGI
+183 GMLKWAKRQGMI
-194 IAYSPELMLTELDL
+194 TYSPELMLTELDL
-208 SDNVFTKKIKEDYEE
+208 SDTVFSKKIKEDYEE

-236 LTGNRDIRNDGITLL
+236 LVDNRDIRNDGITLL
-251 FVSGMR
+251 FVSGVR

-262 GIKPQDIN
+262 GIKPQDID

-284 FKDGDETIYT
+284 FKEGDDTIFA

-299 KTQAGVREIVIP
+299 KTKAGIREIVIP
-311 SSYSWLLKE
+311 TSYSWLLKE
-320 LYVKSRGQEFVFEEN
+320 LSDKSKGHEFVFEED
-335 GKRITTLL
+335 GKRLTTLL

-354 TGVYK
+354 VGVYK

-388 HSDIAVSEKNYH
+388 HSDISVSEKSYH

-407 NKAVIIDGIA
+407 NKAVIIDAIA